1 MIEKKGGLLFMT
13 STTSTSQQETITLSP
28 DYRLP
33 AAILT
38 IGLGLIFLGNSMI
51 LGSQLLSLIVLIL
64 GIIISLFSFFL
75 TLQTAIIRLSFTE
88 EALAVYRS
96 QKLIRN
102 FPYSDWSNW
111 EIFWKPVPILFYF
124 REVNSIHFIPV
135 LFDVKTLR
143 KCLEERITIND

>member
-1 MIEKKGGLLFMT
+1 MT
-13 STTSTSQQETITLSP
+13 STTATSKQETITLSP

-33 AAILT
+33 AAILA

-51 LGSQLLSLIVLIL
+51 LGSQLFSLIVLIV

-88 EALAVYRS
+88 EALLVYRS
-96 QKLIRN
+96 QKLIRK
-102 FPYSDWSNW
+102 FPYSDWMNW

-124 REVNSIHFIPV
+124 REVKSIHFVPV

-143 KCLEERITIND
+143 KCLEERITINH